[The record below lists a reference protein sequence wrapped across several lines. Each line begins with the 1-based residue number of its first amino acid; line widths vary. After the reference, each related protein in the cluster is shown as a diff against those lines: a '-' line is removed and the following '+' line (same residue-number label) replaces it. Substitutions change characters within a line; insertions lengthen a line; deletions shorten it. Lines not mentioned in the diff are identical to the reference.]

1 MDTTKGVS
9 NPLVDMK
16 VAGSNI
22 FGTNYRGGTYGY
34 TRTYD
39 DGSAKKH
46 GGLDIKADIGTPVF
60 AMYDGIVTKTVFSL
74 PTDEHGIGYGNQIR
88 IKSII
93 NGIELEFLY
102 AHLESGNAISAN
114 PRTSER
120 FKVGDFVFR
129 GELIGHTGASGN
141 AYNVKNKH
149 LHLGVFDSQGDDLD
163 PAPYINGKID
173 VGTINDTKGEI
184 TDITCD

>member
-1 MDTTKGVS
+1 
-9 NPLVDMK
+9 MK

-60 AMYDGIVTKTVFSL
+60 AIYGGIVTKTVFSL

-102 AHLESGNAISAN
+102 AHLESGNAININ
-114 PRTSER
+114 PRTLKK
-120 FKVGDFVFR
+120 FKFGDYVFR
-129 GELIGHTGASGN
+129 GELIGYTGRSGN
-141 AYNVKNKH
+141 AYDDEDVPNKH
-149 LHLGVFDSQGDDLD
+149 LHLGIKIEETWVD
-163 PAPYINGKID
+163 PILYLN
-173 VGTINDTKGEI
+173 GEI
-184 TDITCD
+184 INIKCD